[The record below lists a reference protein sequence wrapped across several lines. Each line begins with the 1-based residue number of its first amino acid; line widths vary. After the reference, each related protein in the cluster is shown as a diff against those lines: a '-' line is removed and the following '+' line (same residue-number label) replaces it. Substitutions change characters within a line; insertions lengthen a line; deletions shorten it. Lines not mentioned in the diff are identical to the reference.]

1 MLLRLSEGKM
11 LTEQGF
17 LRASIVA
24 TVGVAAFGIVF
35 GLLSGSFSIA
45 FDGAYSLVDAG
56 MTILAL
62 WVSSLIVR
70 SAKAD
75 ALSGRLRNRFTMGFW
90 HLEPIVLG
98 LNGTLL
104 MTVATYA
111 LINAVIT
118 IVYGGNELRFG
129 VAIVYAGITLV
140 VCIAMAM
147 AGARANRRLQSDFVA
162 LDVKAWT
169 MSAGITSALL
179 IAFLI
184 GQAAGGTPLGWI
196 SPYVDPVVLA
206 LVCLVIIPIP
216 VGAVRK
222 ALSEIL
228 LITPVDLK
236 AHVDRVAA
244 EIVQREGFL
253 SHRAYVAKV
262 GRATQIELYFIVP
275 KDLPPRTIEEWD
287 RTRDQ
292 IGAAIGDEGHNR
304 WLTIAFTADVN
315 WAE

>member
-1 MLLRLSEGKM
+1 MLS
-11 LTEQGF
+11 EQGF
-17 LRASIVA
+17 LVISIVA
-24 TVGVAAFGIVF
+24 TVAVAVFGIIF

-45 FDGAYSLVDAG
+45 FDGAYSLADAG
-56 MTILAL
+56 MTVLAL

-70 SAKAD
+70 SAEAD
-75 ALSGRLRNRFTMGFW
+75 ALSGKLRNRFTMGFW

-104 MTVATYA
+104 MTVAIYA

-118 IVYGGNELRFG
+118 ILYGGNELRFN
-129 VAIVYAGITLV
+129 VAILYAAVTLV
-140 VCIAMAM
+140 VCTAMATI
-147 AGARANRRLQSDFVA
+147 GARANRRLRSDFVA
-162 LDVKAWT
+162 LDVKAWM
-169 MSAGITSALL
+169 MSAGISSALL
-179 IAFLI
+179 IAFLL
-184 GQAAGGTPLGWI
+184 GQAVAGTPLAWV

-216 VGAVRK
+216 VGAVRR

-228 LITPVDLK
+228 LITPPDLK

-244 EIVQREGFL
+244 ETVQREGFL
-253 SHRAYVAKV
+253 SHRAYVARV

-275 KDLPPRTIEEWD
+275 KAMPARTIEEWD
-287 RTRDQ
+287 RTRER
-292 IGAAIGDEGHNR
+292 IGASIGDEGYNR
-304 WLTIAFTADVN
+304 WLTIAFTGDVS